1 MSNHK
6 KKEIMTKQEKDFI
19 YRVFTYCFCWT
30 DDVQKL
36 FDSMIDDVYEDIMET
51 ADHDNWH
58 SGDVQ
63 IAIRRVL
70 FERLGID

>member
-1 MSNHK
+1 
-6 KKEIMTKQEKDFI
+6 MTKQEGYFI
-19 YRVFTYCFCWT
+19 YTIFAYHFGWM
-30 DDVQKL
+30 DDMQKL
-36 FDSMIDDVYEDIMET
+36 FDAIVDDVYEDIMET

-70 FERLGID
+70 FKRLGIE